1 MALALTMRRLA
12 LNEKGMAGL
21 RGDEVHILKPGV
33 HSRVKRFFGERD
45 MQIGELA
52 AATGLS
58 RDTLRFY
65 EARGLL
71 TARRRG
77 NGYRDYPPEAVEWLC
92 YLRTAQSL

>member
-1 MALALTMRRLA
+1 
-12 LNEKGMAGL
+12 
-21 RGDEVHILKPGV
+21 
-33 HSRVKRFFGERD
+33 

-58 RDTLRFY
+58 RDALRFY

-92 YLRTAQSL
+92 YLRTAQSPRLWMACTKKIRMMTTASITSGKKRW